1 MIKNKG
7 IVFWITGLSGSGKT
21 TIGKAI
27 KLEIK
32 KKFGPTILV
41 NGDDIR
47 KIFKFKTYEK
57 KNRLTIAKQ
66 YNEFCNFISKQN
78 INLIFTTVALFDS
91 IHEAN
96 RKKIKN
102 YFEIYIESDFK
113 KIIKKRNKRFYKMKT
128 KNVWGVDLKPEFPK
142 KPDVKILNDF
152 SLPIKKLKREL
163 LNRIFDKLI

>member
-47 KIFKFKTYEK
+47 KIFKIKTYEK
-57 KNRLTIAKQ
+57 KNRLIIAKQ
-66 YNEFCNFISKQN
+66 YTEFCNFISKQN
-78 INLIFTTVALFDS
+78 INVIFTTVALFDT
-91 IHEAN
+91 IHKAN

-128 KNVWGVDLKPEFPK
+128 KNIWGVDLKPEFPK

-152 SLPIKKLKREL
+152 SLPIKKLKKEL